1 MSSTANDDKQHWM
14 FISVDEQGKVLVNT
28 ISKVVF
34 IMNSSKH
41 VLIDPKKVDIP
52 KFI

>member
-1 MSSTANDDKQHWM
+1 M
-14 FISVDEQGKVLVNT
+14 FISVDDDGKVILNT

-34 IMNSSKH
+34 IMNANKH

-52 KFI
+52 KFISISCRF